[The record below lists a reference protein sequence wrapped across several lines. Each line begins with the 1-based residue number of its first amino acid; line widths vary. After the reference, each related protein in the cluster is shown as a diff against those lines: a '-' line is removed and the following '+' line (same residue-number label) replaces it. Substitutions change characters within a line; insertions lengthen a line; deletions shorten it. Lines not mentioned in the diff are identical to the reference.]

1 MAVTENMVNNQ
12 DFCDMLGLPVGRYG
26 FLACVLGYAKDNNAP
41 QHPRATTQIHWL

>member
-1 MAVTENMVNNQ
+1 
-12 DFCDMLGLPVGRYG
+12 MLGLPVGRYG